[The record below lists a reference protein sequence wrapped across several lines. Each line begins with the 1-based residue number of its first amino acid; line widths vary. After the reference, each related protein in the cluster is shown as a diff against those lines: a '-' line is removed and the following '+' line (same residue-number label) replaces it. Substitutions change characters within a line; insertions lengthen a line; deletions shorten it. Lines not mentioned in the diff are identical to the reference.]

1 MTRNNSEVHY
11 SVLHRARCG
20 LLFGR
25 MWI

>member
-20 LLFGR
+20 LPFDR